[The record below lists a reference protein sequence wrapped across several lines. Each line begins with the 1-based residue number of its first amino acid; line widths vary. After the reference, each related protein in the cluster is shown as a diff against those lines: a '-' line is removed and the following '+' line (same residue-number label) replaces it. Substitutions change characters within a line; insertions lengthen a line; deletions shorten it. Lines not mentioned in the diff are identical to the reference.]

1 VQRARELAAAYKIEG
16 VPTFGVAGRFVTS
29 PSMMGSNGAALK
41 MVETLVDRVRKGA

>member
-1 VQRARELAAAYKIEG
+1 
-16 VPTFGVAGRFVTS
+16 VAGRFVTS